1 MIRTV
6 LNRPPVERPHA
17 DGAADG
23 GEEVEEE
30 LSPRRHRSEVQRVR
44 QQQERKQVTERERN
58 IVQSTSLIVTL
69 VILIHF

>member
-30 LSPRRHRSEVQRVR
+30 LRPRGHHPKVQRVR
-44 QQQERKQVTERERN
+44 QQQEREEVTVREVEVR
-58 IVQSTSLIVTL
+58 LGA
-69 VILIHF
+69 IHLNF